1 MLTVNEETFGNIVL
15 HSSRPVLVNFWAPW
29 CGLCRLVHPL
39 LEKLQVEWEGEL
51 LVVNVNADENFKLA
65 NFYQLKSLP
74 TLILLERGQVICRL
88 DGFDGREDLERI
100 LQVMELQP
108 LARSA

>member
-1 MLTVNEETFGNIVL
+1 MLTVNEETFGKVVL
-15 HSSRPVLVNFWAPW
+15 FASRPVLVNFWAPW

-39 LEKLQVEWEGEL
+39 LEKIQSEWEGEL

-74 TLILLERGQVICRL
+74 TLILLDRGQVVRRL
-88 DGFDGREDLERI
+88 ERFDGREDFDRV
-100 LQVMELQP
+100 LQLMEFQP
-108 LARSA
+108 IARSA